1 MKIKEIV
8 DLLITLIKNMSV
20 IIVLA
25 YIITRSRYF
34 SEVLK
39 GRLDIKNRL
48 SLVIIFG
55 LFSIYGTLSGMQ
67 LIGGI
72 ANIRD
77 LGPMI
82 AGLLGGPLAGL
93 GAGLI
98 GAGHRYSLGG
108 LSAVPCAVSTIVA
121 GLSGGVIFYLRRGRL
136 PGVYFA
142 MLFGAGIE
150 VLHMLLTLL
159 LARPYAEA
167 LILVKQVAL
176 PMIFAN
182 AAGLGIFIFIVLN
195 LVRERE
201 TETVKKRIEGELQV
215 ARQIQLSIVPKIFPP
230 FPNRDQFD
238 IHAILEPA
246 KEVGGDLYDFFFL
259 NDDKLC
265 FVIGDVSG
273 KGVPASLFMA
283 VTKTLLKASSH
294 EGIEPDRILA
304 RVNNELC
311 ADNDSGMFVTAF
323 LGIIHIPSG
332 QVACSNAGH
341 NLPFILRRDGSLEKL
356 PRTPG
361 MALGVME
368 DIPYGPHGFR
378 VGPGD
383 TILLY
388 TDGITEAMNRQGEM
402 FGDRRLENILSGCVE
417 SSASEITAR
426 VKDAVFAFADGAEQ
440 SDDITVLA
448 LKNIYRGKLRLT
460 IKNRLEEIT
469 RLAKEI
475 ERFVESRLLPGK
487 LAFQLNLAVEEI
499 VTNSIKY
506 GYDDQGEHQIELVLE
521 TKEGAV
527 LVTVIDDGRQFNPL
541 EAPEADTGLSAEDRP
556 VGGLGIHLVRQIME
570 DVEYRR
576 ENSRNI
582 LTMKKIIE

>member
-1 MKIKEIV
+1 
-8 DLLITLIKNMSV
+8 MSV
-20 IIVLA
+20 VIVLA
-25 YIITRSRYF
+25 YMITRSRYF
-34 SEVLK
+34 AEVLK
-39 GRLDIKNRL
+39 GQLDIRNRL
-48 SLVIIFG
+48 SMVLIFG

-108 LSAVPCAVSTIVA
+108 LTAVPCAVSTIVA
-121 GLSGGVIFYLRRGRL
+121 GLAGGVIFTLRRGRL

-142 MLFGAGIE
+142 LLFGAGIE
-150 VLHMLLTLL
+150 VFHMLLTLL

-215 ARQIQLSIVPKIFPP
+215 ARQIQLSIVPKMFPP
-230 FPNRDQFD
+230 FPNRDEFD

-259 NDDKLC
+259 NEDKLC
-265 FVIGDVSG
+265 FVVGDVSG

-294 EGIEPDRILA
+294 EGIEPDQVLA

-332 QVACSNAGH
+332 HVACSNAGH

-368 DIPYGPHGFR
+368 DIAYGSHEFSI
-378 VGPGD
+378 GPGD

-402 FGDRRLENILSGCVE
+402 FSDQRLESILSGCVE
-417 SSASEITAR
+417 SGASEITDR
-426 VKDAVFAFADGAEQ
+426 VKNTVFAFADGADQ

-448 LKNIYRGKLRLT
+448 LKNVFLGKLRLT

-469 RLAKEI
+469 RLAEEI
-475 ERFVESRLLPGK
+475 EQFAESRRLPGK
-487 LAFQLNLAVEEI
+487 LAFQLNLVVEEI
-499 VTNSIKY
+499 VTNIIKY
-506 GYDDQGEHQIELVLE
+506 GYNDQGDHEITVVLE
-521 TKEGAV
+521 AKGGAV
-527 LVTVIDDGRQFNPL
+527 LITVIDDGRQFNPL
-541 EAPEADTGLSAEDRP
+541 EAPEADTGLPAEDRP
-556 VGGLGIHLVRQIME
+556 VGGLGIHLVRQIV
-570 DVEYRR
+570 DDIEYRR
-576 ENSRNI
+576 ENSRNL

>member
-294 EGIEPDRILA
+294 EGIEPDQILA

-541 EAPEADTGLSAEDRP
+541 EAPEADTSLSAEDRP

>member
-294 EGIEPDRILA
+294 EGIEPDQILA

-368 DIPYGPHGFR
+368 DIPYGPHEFR

-388 TDGITEAMNRQGEM
+388 TDGITEAMNCQGEM

-469 RLAKEI
+469 RLAEEI

-582 LTMKKIIE
+582 LTMKIIIE

>member
-1 MKIKEIV
+1 
-8 DLLITLIKNMSV
+8 MSV
-20 IIVLA
+20 VIVLA
-25 YIITRSRYF
+25 YMITRSRYF
-34 SEVLK
+34 AEVLK
-39 GRLDIKNRL
+39 GQLDIRNRL
-48 SLVIIFG
+48 SMVLIFG

-108 LSAVPCAVSTIVA
+108 LTAVPCAVSTIVA
-121 GLSGGVIFYLRRGRL
+121 GLAGGVIFTLRRGRL

-142 MLFGAGIE
+142 LLFGAGIE
-150 VLHMLLTLL
+150 VFHMLLTLL

-215 ARQIQLSIVPKIFPP
+215 ARQIQLSIVPKMFPP
-230 FPNRDQFD
+230 FPNRDEFD

-259 NDDKLC
+259 NEDKLC
-265 FVIGDVSG
+265 FVVGDVSG

-294 EGIEPDRILA
+294 EGIEPDQVLA

-332 QVACSNAGH
+332 HVACSNAGH

-368 DIPYGPHGFR
+368 DIAYGSHEFSI
-378 VGPGD
+378 GPGD

-402 FGDRRLENILSGCVE
+402 FSDQRLESILSGCVE
-417 SSASEITAR
+417 SGASEITAR
-426 VKDAVFAFADGAEQ
+426 VKNTVFAFADGADQ

-448 LKNIYRGKLRLT
+448 LKNVFLGKLRLT

-469 RLAKEI
+469 RLAEEI
-475 ERFVESRLLPGK
+475 EQFAESRRLPGK
-487 LAFQLNLAVEEI
+487 LAFQLNLVVEEI
-499 VTNSIKY
+499 VTNIIKY
-506 GYDDQGEHQIELVLE
+506 GYNDQGDHEITVVLE
-521 TKEGAV
+521 AKGGAV
-527 LVTVIDDGRQFNPL
+527 LITVIDDGRQFNPL
-541 EAPEADTGLSAEDRP
+541 EAPEADTGLPTEDRP
-556 VGGLGIHLVRQIME
+556 VGGLGIHLVRQIV
-570 DVEYRR
+570 DDIEYRR
-576 ENSRNI
+576 ENSRNL